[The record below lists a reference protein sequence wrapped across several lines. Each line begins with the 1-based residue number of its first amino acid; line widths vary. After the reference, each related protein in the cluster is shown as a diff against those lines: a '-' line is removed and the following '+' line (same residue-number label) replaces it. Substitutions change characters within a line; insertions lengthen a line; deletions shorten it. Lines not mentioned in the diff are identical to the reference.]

1 MKASLARVLSL
12 STPLSTNV
20 AKHSQIRFNF
30 RENERQRRSH
40 ALIGTPVPLLSLPRV
55 ATIPVVKTITV
66 GISGASGAIY
76 AQRLL
81 VQLEQSPEVRQI
93 NLVISG
99 PGRRVITDELDI
111 TASSDTEELVSEMI
125 GRPSNK
131 TIVFHP
137 GDIGATIASGSYP
150 VDAMVIIP
158 CSASTLGVL
167 ASGSCRNLLHRAAD
181 VCLKEGRRLV
191 IVPRET
197 PLSTIHL
204 ENMLKL
210 RQAGAVIVPAMP
222 AFYHR
227 PANIIE
233 MVDHFVYRV
242 MDHLGLAHS
251 EATVWQGERRV

>member
-1 MKASLARVLSL
+1 L
-12 STPLSTNV
+12 
-20 AKHSQIRFNF
+20 
-30 RENERQRRSH
+30 
-40 ALIGTPVPLLSLPRV
+40 
-55 ATIPVVKTITV
+55 VKSIIV

-81 VQLEQSPEVRQI
+81 YYLEASPEVREI
-93 NLVISG
+93 NLVVSG
-99 PGRRVITDELDI
+99 PARRVIADELDI
-111 TASSDTEELVSEMI
+111 GATADAEQLVAEMI
-125 GRPSNK
+125 GRHSVK
-131 TIVFHP
+131 TIIHHP

-150 VDAMVIIP
+150 IDAMAIIP

-167 ASGSCRNLLHRAAD
+167 ASGSSRNLLHRAAD

-210 RQAGAVIVPAMP
+210 RQAGAMIVPAMP

-227 PANIIE
+227 PADL
-233 MVDHFVYRV
+233 VALADHFVYRV
-242 MDHLGLAHS
+242 MDHLGLSHS
-251 EATVWQGERRV
+251 QETVWRGDVERV